1 MALYLEPTDAATGA
15 LRLIPGSHLEPLHST
30 LQAGRSSVTVSD
42 SRPADEMTA
51 LLSEDDGTRVPQYVC
66 ATQPGDVVAF
76 DVYGAQ
82 TRFLGL
88 RALGSA
94 VPWPWLHVPC
104 IIMSTL

>member
-1 MALYLEPTDAATGA
+1 MQDHGTDPTQDCYGIKMALYLEPMDAATGA

-76 DVYGAQ
+76 DV
-82 TRFLGL
+82 
-88 RALGSA
+88 
-94 VPWPWLHVPC
+94 
-104 IIMSTL
+104 

>member
-1 MALYLEPTDAATGA
+1 MRTVQYSACVLRAQAHGTDPTQDCYGIKMALYLEPTDAATGA

-66 ATQPGDVVAF
+66 ATQLGDVVAF
-76 DVYGAQ
+76 DV
-82 TRFLGL
+82 
-88 RALGSA
+88 
-94 VPWPWLHVPC
+94 
-104 IIMSTL
+104 